1 MCFNQVIFK
10 YGDECNPI
18 ATLGSPV
25 HHALLARRACHVC
38 IYVDVYDSPANDDA
52 TAAAVSFYGAL
63 NRVGG
68 LGKNDNAVGVTE

>member
-1 MCFNQVIFK
+1 MGMNH
-10 YGDECNPI
+10 
-18 ATLGSPV
+18 ARTLGSPV

-52 TAAAVSFYGAL
+52 TAAVSFYGAL

-68 LGKNDNAVGVTE
+68 LGGNDNAVGVTE